1 MKRLHKLSET
11 EKIEQDDFTKIIK
24 SKTELS
30 DDEKRRILTDIKKGK
45 KFGFESGYPSIDRPW
60 LKYYTEEQ
68 RSFKIPNSTCYDVLY
83 NHNKDHLDDIAIVY
97 FGNKISYRKLFYN
110 IEKTVK
116 AFQKIG
122 VKKGD
127 IVSFFAIDTPEVIYS
142 FYALNRLGAIS
153 NMIDPRSSVT
163 ALKKYFN
170 EVKSKYVISL
180 DVFRNMMLD
189 ALDDTKV
196 KKVIEI
202 SPINSASFIVKII
215 TLLKRAS
222 KLDD

>member
-1 MKRLHKLSET
+1 
-11 EKIEQDDFTKIIK
+11 
-24 SKTELS
+24 
-30 DDEKRRILTDIKKGK
+30 
-45 KFGFESGYPSIDRPW
+45 
-60 LKYYTEEQ
+60 
-68 RSFKIPNSTCYDVLY
+68 
-83 NHNKDHLDDIAIVY
+83 
-97 FGNKISYRKLFYN
+97 
-110 IEKTVK
+110 
-116 AFQKIG
+116 
-122 VKKGD
+122 
-127 IVSFFAIDTPEVIYS
+127 
-142 FYALNRLGAIS
+142 
-153 NMIDPRSSVT
+153 MIDPRSSVT

-170 EVKSKYVISL
+170 DVKSQYVISL